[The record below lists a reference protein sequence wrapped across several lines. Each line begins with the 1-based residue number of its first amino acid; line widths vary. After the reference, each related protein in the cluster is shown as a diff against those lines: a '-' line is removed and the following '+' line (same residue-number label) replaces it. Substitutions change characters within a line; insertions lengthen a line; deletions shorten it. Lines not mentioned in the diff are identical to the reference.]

1 MNVTL
6 GELIKKTRKKLKM
19 TQADLAKKIGKK
31 TITIRK
37 YESNEINPS
46 IEVLEKIAQVL
57 EIGIWDLLAASMTSP
72 ANIADC
78 ISDEDRD
85 FLSSLGY
92 IKNNK
97 LIPIPFDEMKSKVDE
112 MFPALQAEINF
123 LSNPNV
129 EKVFNYSFNDLSRQG
144 GYQELLILAIE
155 KAIRSTLEDIQ
166 MHLDNGDIF
175 DGVGSWISK
184 DSPLYEIIK
193 NNTNV

>member
-57 EIGIWDLLAASMTSP
+57 EISIWDLLAASMTSP